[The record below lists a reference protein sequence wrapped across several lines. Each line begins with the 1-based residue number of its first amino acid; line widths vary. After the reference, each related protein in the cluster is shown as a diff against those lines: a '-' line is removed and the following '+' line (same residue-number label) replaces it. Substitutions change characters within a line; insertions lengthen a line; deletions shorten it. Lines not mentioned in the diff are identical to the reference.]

1 MQPALSVVKHGR
13 SPLMSFKEGDLLE
26 ITLREPEWSRPFVA
40 EFLKTF
46 QTPKNEFWIL
56 KTEVEGNAVI
66 VANNIALARQI
77 PDTKADKEEKK

>member
-1 MQPALSVVKHGR
+1 
-13 SPLMSFKEGDLLE
+13 MSYKKGDLLE
-26 ITLREPEWSRPFVA
+26 ITLKQPEWSRPFVA
-40 EFLKTF
+40 EFQSVY

-56 KTEVEGNAVI
+56 KTELEGSAAI